1 MLDKSK
7 HRLHLIR
14 ILNYIYKNT
23 KLASILGFKG
33 GTAGYLFY
41 GLPRFSTDLDFD
53 LIDDSVDIS
62 SVINLLNNYLSSEY
76 EILDQHNK
84 RFTILWELSYEKHLN
99 NIKIEISKRN
109 NKFYN
114 YNGVNFYGNT
124 VTVVSVEHLI
134 IQKMIA
140 LKERKVLANKDIYD
154 VNYFLK
160 SKYISQ
166 VDFNHL
172 KVVTGMNAG
181 DYLEELKEYLIKNKP
196 RNILNGLGEVVDTGQ
211 KKWIKD
217 NLFDETL
224 QLLQMVID
232 SL

>member
-1 MLDKSK
+1 MLDKPK

-14 ILNYIYKNT
+14 ILNFIYKNT
-23 KLASILGFKG
+23 QLASILGFKG

-53 LIDDSVDIS
+53 LLDDSADIS

-76 EILDQHNK
+76 KILDQYNK
-84 RFTILWELSYEKHLN
+84 RFTVLWELSYEKRLN
-99 NIKIEISKRN
+99 NIKIEISKRY

-124 VTVVSVEHLI
+124 VTVVSAEHFL
-134 IQKMIA
+134 IQKMVA
-140 LKERKVLANKDIYD
+140 LKGRKILANRDIYD

-160 SKYISQ
+160 SKYISEI
-166 VDFNHL
+166 DFNHL
-172 KVVTGMNAG
+172 KVVTGESAR
-181 DYLEELKEYLIKNKP
+181 DFLIELKEYLIKNKP